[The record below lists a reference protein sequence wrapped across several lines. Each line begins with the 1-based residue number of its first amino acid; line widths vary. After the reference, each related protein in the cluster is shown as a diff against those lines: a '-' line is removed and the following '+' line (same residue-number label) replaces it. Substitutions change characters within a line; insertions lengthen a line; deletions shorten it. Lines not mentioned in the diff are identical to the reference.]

1 MNPNIDDWANLS
13 LNAHIYIR
21 EVRGNMVNSKRRPI
35 FLMEL
40 GDNAICFLSDL
51 DIPTIQNVVFGFD
64 IEDTSSTVTLFGEI
78 ESKGLYEEVFQYRV
92 KLNNEKVNQVNQLYN
107 TRLLKKMLINLNY
120 FLISKHT
127 LGIHRRINL
136 SI

>member
-21 EVRGNMVNSKRRPI
+21 EVRGSKVNSKRRPI
-35 FLMEL
+35 FLMEV

-64 IEDTSSTVTLFGEI
+64 IEDISSTVTLFGEL

-92 KLNNEKVNQVNQLYN
+92 KLHNGKVNQLYN
-107 TRLLKKMLINLNY
+107 TRILKKMLINLNY
-120 FLISKHT
+120 FLSSTHT
-127 LGIHRRINL
+127 FGIHRKINL

>member
-21 EVRGNMVNSKRRPI
+21 EVRGNKINSKRRPI

-51 DIPTIQNVVFGFD
+51 DIPAIQNVVFGFD
-64 IEDTSSTVTLFGEI
+64 IEDTTSNVTLFGKI
-78 ESKGLYEEVFQYRV
+78 ESKGLYEEIFQYRV
-92 KLNNEKVNQVNQLYN
+92 QLHNDKVHQVYN
-107 TRLLKKMLINLNY
+107 ASLLKKMLINLNY

-127 LGIHRRINL
+127 LGIHRKINL